1 MRRAPRPQPFV
12 ISAVDDRDGRA
23 PLFSRVTHR
32 MRLGA
37 VHFGA
42 VLLAVA
48 LLGVAGCGR
57 PATEA
62 ECEQILE
69 RTARLELRERMGEAD
84 AKLLDAEVNA
94 TKQAMRE
101 SMMNNCVGKRI
112 TESALECVREAQT
125 TKELTE
131 GCFR

>member
-1 MRRAPRPQPFV
+1 MCSGLSWSSPPF
-12 ISAVDDRDGRA
+12 
-23 PLFSRVTHR
+23 F
-32 MRLGA
+32 LG
-37 VHFGA
+37 V
-42 VLLAVA
+42 VA
-48 LLGVAGCGR
+48 LLGAVACGR
-57 PATEA
+57 PATEE

-112 TESALECVREAQT
+112 TERALTCVRDAET

>member
-1 MRRAPRPQPFV
+1 
-12 ISAVDDRDGRA
+12 
-23 PLFSRVTHR
+23 

-94 TKQAMRE
+94 TKVVAKDGPLSLDLILDFDANGDDRIDLRGIDANEGVAGAQAF
-101 SMMNNCVGKRI
+101 SFVGK
-112 TESALECVREAQT
+112 AAG
-125 TKELTE
+125 KDAGELSWKSFGRAVT
-131 GCFR
+131 GRS